1 MSMSKQIRPGIL
13 AILITVT
20 LLASMAAVGSA
31 GARQQRRRAVP
42 APAVRNTAL
51 AAATASVLKET
62 SEIRKLSVLRP
73 VRSSTQ
79 SRAEIERMLIKS
91 LDEEATPAEIHATE
105 ITFKKLGLAPAD
117 FQFRQFLIQLLTEQV
132 AGYYD
137 PKSKQFYL
145 ADWLDVDV
153 QKPVLAHELTHALQ
167 DQHFNLRRFEHWSKS
182 DGDAELAAHALVEG
196 DASLVMALYIADNPL
211 RALSFLKS
219 MTAGLGSTEQLDRA
233 PRVLRETLLFPYF
246 EGLFWTKELYKRGG
260 WNAVSQAFTELPKST
275 EQIMHAEKYFAREP
289 VIKVDLPDISP
300 LLNAN
305 ASKIKRVESG
315 VNSRTVTTSPQLASG
330 LWKKVDYDVTG
341 EWGYYL
347 LLDQFLKSAD
357 ESKRA
362 AAGWGGDRYEVYE
375 GPRPGE
381 VFIVQATAWDSERDA
396 REFFDAYAK
405 RTESR
410 YPGAERMDLTVT
422 EGGASNMKRDSRS
435 GYSWRTIEG
444 SVVVTLRGSRV
455 LVLEGLPPNI
465 DPDLV
470 AKSLGQ

>member
-1 MSMSKQIRPGIL
+1 MSKQIRPGIL
-13 AILITVT
+13 AILMTST
-20 LLASMAAVGSA
+20 LLAGVAGGSA
-31 GARQQRRRAVP
+31 GAGQQRRRAVR

-91 LDEEATPAEIHATE
+91 LDEESTPAELHATE
-105 ITFKKLGLAPAD
+105 ITFKKLGLAPAG

-145 ADWLDVDV
+145 ADWLEVDV

-196 DASLVMALYIADNPL
+196 DASLVMALYVADNPL

-233 PRVLRETLLFPYF
+233 PRVLRETLLFPYY

-260 WNAVSQAFTELPKST
+260 WTAVSQAFTELPKST
-275 EQIMHAEKYFAREP
+275 EQILHAEKYFAKEP
-289 VIKVDLPDISP
+289 VIKVNLPDISP

-305 ASKIKRVESG
+305 AAKTKRAEAA
-315 VNSRTVTTSPQLASG
+315 VNARTNGPQPPAAS
-330 LWKKVDYDVTG
+330 LWKRIDYDVTG

-362 AAGWGGDRYEVYE
+362 AAGWGGDRYAVYE
-375 GPRPGE
+375 QAGADE

-405 RTESR
+405 RTDLR
-410 YPGAERMDLTVT
+410 YPGAGRMDLTVD
-422 EGGASNMKRDSRS
+422 EPKASGVKATSAS
-435 GYSWRTIEG
+435 GYSWRTTEG
-444 SVVVTLRGSRV
+444 SVVVTLRGTRV
-455 LVLEGLPPNI
+455 LVLECLPPNI
-465 DPDLV
+465 DPELV

>member
-1 MSMSKQIRPGIL
+1 MSKQIRSGIF
-13 AILITVT
+13 AILMTVT
-20 LLASMAAVGSA
+20 LLASMAAIGSA
-31 GARQQRRRAVP
+31 GAGQQRRRAVP

-51 AAATASVLKET
+51 AAATASALKET
-62 SEIRKLSVLRP
+62 SEIRKLSILRP

-91 LDEEATPAEIHATE
+91 MDEETTPAEIHATE

-182 DGDAELAAHALVEG
+182 DADAELAAHALVEG
-196 DASLVMALYIADNPL
+196 DASLVMELYIAENPM

-219 MTAGLGSTEQLDRA
+219 MSAGMAATVQLDRA
-233 PRVLRETLLFPYF
+233 PRVVRETLLFPYF
-246 EGLFWTKELYKRGG
+246 EGRFWTRELYKRGG
-260 WNAVSQAFTELPKST
+260 WNAVSQAFTQLPKST
-275 EQIMHAEKYFAREP
+275 EQIMHAEKYFAHEP

-300 LLNAN
+300 LLNGN
-305 ASKIKRVESG
+305 ASKVKRESTD
-315 VNSRTVTTSPQLASG
+315 NPRTLTSSPQPLASS
-330 LWKKVDYDVTG
+330 LWKRVDYDVTG

-347 LLDQFLKSAD
+347 MLDQFLKSGDA
-357 ESKRA
+357 SKRA

-381 VFIVQATAWDSERDA
+381 VFIVQATVWDSERDA

-405 RTESR
+405 RTELR
-410 YPGAERMDLTVT
+410 YPGAERMDLTVA
-422 EGGASNMKRDSRS
+422 EDKAPNVKRDSGS
-435 GYSWRTIEG
+435 GYSWRTTVG
-444 SVVVTLRGSRV
+444 SVVMTLRGSRV

-465 DPDLV
+465 DPGLV

>member
-1 MSMSKQIRPGIL
+1 MSKQIRPGIL
-13 AILITVT
+13 AILMTVMS
-20 LLASMAAVGSA
+20 LASMAPVSSA

-51 AAATASVLKET
+51 AAATASALKET

-91 LDEEATPAEIHATE
+91 LDEETTPAEIHATE

-182 DGDAELAAHALVEG
+182 DADAELAAHALVEG
-196 DASLVMALYIADNPL
+196 DASLVMELYIADNPM

-219 MTAGLGSTEQLDRA
+219 MSAGMAATVQLDRA
-233 PRVLRETLLFPYF
+233 PRVVRETLLFPYF
-246 EGLFWTKELYKRGG
+246 EGRFWAKELYKRGG

-275 EQIMHAEKYFAREP
+275 EQIMHAEKYFAHEP
-289 VIKVDLPDISP
+289 VIKVDLPDISN
-300 LLNAN
+300 LLNGG
-305 ASKIKRVESG
+305 SMTGVKI
-315 VNSRTVTTSPQLASG
+315 RTVPTDS
-330 LWKKVDYDVTG
+330 WRRVDYDVTG

-347 LLDQFLKSAD
+347 MLDQFLKSAD

-362 AAGWGGDRYEVYE
+362 AAGWGGDRYAVYE
-375 GPRPGE
+375 GPNGD
-381 VFIVQATAWDSERDA
+381 VCIVQATVWDSERDA

-410 YPGAERMDLTVT
+410 YPGAERMDLTAA
-422 EGGASNMKRDSRS
+422 EGRPSNVKRDSGS
-435 GYSWRTIEG
+435 GYSWRTTEG

-465 DPDLV
+465 DPGLV
-470 AKSLGQ
+470 AKLLGQ

>member
-1 MSMSKQIRPGIL
+1 MTS
-13 AILITVT
+13 T
-20 LLASMAAVGSA
+20 LLASMAAVSSA
-31 GARQQRRRAVP
+31 GAGQQRRREVP

-62 SEIRKLSVLRP
+62 SAIRKLSILRQ

-91 LDEEATPAEIHATE
+91 MDEETTPAELHATE

-117 FQFRQFLIQLLTEQV
+117 FQFRQFFIQLLTEQV

-145 ADWLDVDV
+145 ADWLEVDV

-167 DQHFNLRRFEHWSKS
+167 DQHFNLRRFEHWNKS

-196 DASLVMALYIADNPL
+196 DASLVMALYVADNPM

-219 MTAGLGSTEQLDRA
+219 MTAGLGATEQLDRA

-260 WNAVSQAFTELPKST
+260 WNEVSEAFTQLPKST
-275 EQIMHAEKYFAREP
+275 EQIMHAEKYFAKEP
-289 VIKVDLPDISP
+289 VIKIDLPDISS
-300 LLNAN
+300 LLNGN
-305 ASKIKRVESG
+305 TSKIKRVASG
-315 VNSRTVTTSPQLASG
+315 VNSRTVTTSPQPPASS
-330 LWKKVDYDVTG
+330 LWKRIDYDVTG

-347 LLDQFLKSAD
+347 LLDQFLKSVD

-362 AAGWGGDRYEVYE
+362 AAGWGGDRYAVYE
-375 GPRPGE
+375 GPSAGE

-405 RTESR
+405 RTDRR
-410 YPGAERMDLTVT
+410 YPGAGRMDLTV
-422 EGGASNMKRDSRS
+422 EQPNASGVKPNSAS
-435 GYSWRTIEG
+435 GYSWRTTEG
-444 SVVVTLRGSRV
+444 AVVVTLRGSRV

-465 DPDLV
+465 DPELV
-470 AKSLGQ
+470 AKSLEQ